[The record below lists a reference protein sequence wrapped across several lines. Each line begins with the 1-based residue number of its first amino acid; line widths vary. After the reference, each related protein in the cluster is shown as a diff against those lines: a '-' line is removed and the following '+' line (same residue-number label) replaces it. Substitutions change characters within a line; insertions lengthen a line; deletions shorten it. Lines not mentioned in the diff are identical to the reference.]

1 MSTHPDSPATTTTTP
16 SRLQNRS
23 RRACSDPIGN
33 DYAQTGGITDSVK
46 GCAICHNQD
55 SYGKGDS
62 VCGRCN
68 RCHGCGSTNNGIGPL
83 QAIYFGGKKVV
94 RKVVGGDGGE
104 KEGGEEGREKK

>member
-1 MSTHPDSPATTTTTP
+1 MTDAEPTKT
-16 SRLQNRS
+16 RS

-33 DYAQTGGITDSVK
+33 DYAQTGGISKPGVK
-46 GCAICHNQD
+46 GCVVCHNED
-55 SYGKGDS
+55 KYGYGDG

-94 RKVVGGDGGE
+94 QKVTGGGGE
-104 KEGGEEGREKK
+104 KKGEEGTK